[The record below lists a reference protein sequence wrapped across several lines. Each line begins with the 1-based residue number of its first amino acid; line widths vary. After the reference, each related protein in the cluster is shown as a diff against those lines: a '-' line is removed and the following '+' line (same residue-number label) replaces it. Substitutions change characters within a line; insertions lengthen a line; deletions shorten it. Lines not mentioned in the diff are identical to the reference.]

1 MTVTKDH
8 ADKLSRA
15 LESTGL
21 AQPVSA
27 THSENRIQVLCRVPA
42 GNEEKWIELVKNILV
57 AALEES
63 KEVHTW
69 QNHICR
75 NYFIKENE
83 ETGDRKLVW
92 GWSISIHSK
101 EMSSSLNML
110 LKVIRGQPI
119 RNVSSRELKE
129 FPLVGAD
136 ANRNIPKGGK
146 GVHTI
151 GDKDFHPA
159 RTK

>member
-1 MTVTKDH
+1 MQVTKDH
-8 ADKLSRA
+8 AEKFSRA
-15 LESTGL
+15 IESSGL

-27 THSENRIQVLCRVPA
+27 THSDNRVQVLCRVA
-42 GNEEKWIELVKNILV
+42 KGNDEKWIEMVRTILE
-57 AALEES
+57 AALDES
-63 KEVHTW
+63 KEVHAW
-69 QNHICR
+69 QCHICR

-92 GWSISIHSK
+92 GWSVSIHSK
-101 EMSSSLNML
+101 EMGLALGMIVKI
-110 LKVIRGQPI
+110 LKGQPI
-119 RNVSSRELKE
+119 RVVSNRELTE
-129 FPLVGAD
+129 YPLHGASEQ
-136 ANRNIPKGGK
+136 RNMPKGGK